1 MIREQLKPADFDVID
16 RLIPL
21 STVILNRQ
29 RVLFVNGRFK
39 EVFGFDHQELNRIGP
54 QTLVH
59 QGFEKGFFQLIDD
72 ALAGRSYNEQ
82 GEICLKAR
90 AQSHFWVEYKV
101 RLVSYEGEDYLL
113 VHLLDINEK
122 KKTQNHLSKLVQLRE
137 SMLEVTQH
145 IVRGEGLN
153 QLYGVI
159 LKSVIRA
166 IGHACMGTVMLRDG
180 DYVKSVAQIGFDE
193 ESLRNFKL
201 PIKELFLYKAVGK
214 DLNRIAKVDD
224 LKVFGDYLKID
235 TVSGK
240 DTYIRSTISP
250 PIYINHQFFGA
261 INVDSTE
268 IGAFDD
274 DDIKLMSFIKSNVE
288 IAISNQ
294 LLFEEKAFL
303 SRYDHLTSLYNRHYF
318 EEIFEHI
325 VERAARYNEKFNLV
339 VFDLNDL
346 KRTNDDY
353 GHIAGDALLKYFS
366 ESCRN
371 LIRKSDILAR
381 YGGDEFV
388 GIFYNC
394 SQEKLRRRI
403 DGHLKSLHDTPLH
416 HKGRDIVC
424 SYSYGISEFG
434 SDGMDLGELF
444 KIADDR
450 MYQNKIRY
458 KLGFDFIEAYESGKA
473 PNFSSLDLTKLD

>member
-1 MIREQLKPADFDVID
+1 MNREQLKPGDFDMID

-21 STVILNRQ
+21 STVILNKRQ
-29 RVLFVNGRFK
+29 VLFVNGRFR
-39 EVFGFDHQELNRIGP
+39 EVFGCDHEELNRLGP
-54 QTLVH
+54 ESLVH
-59 QGFEKGFFQLIDD
+59 HSFEKGFFELLEN
-72 ALAGRSYNEQ
+72 ALGGTTFSEQ
-82 GEICLKAR
+82 GEICLKAKD
-90 AQSHFWVEYKV
+90 QEYFWVEYKA
-101 RLVSYEGEDYLL
+101 RLVSYEDEDYLL

-180 DYVKSVAQIGFDE
+180 DHVKSVAQIGFDE
-193 ESLRNFKL
+193 ECLRNFKL

-214 DLNRIAKVDD
+214 ELNRIAKVDD
-224 LKVFGDYLKID
+224 LKVFGDYFKID

-240 DTYIRSTISP
+240 DTYIRSTISA
-250 PIYINHQFFGA
+250 PIYIKNQLFGV

-268 IGAFDD
+268 IGAFDE

-325 VERAARYNEKFNLV
+325 VERASRYNEKFNLV

-346 KRTNDDY
+346 KRTNDEY
-353 GHIAGDALLKYFS
+353 GHIAGDALLRYFS
-366 ESCRN
+366 ESCRS

-403 DGHLKSLHDTPLH
+403 DGHLKQLFDMPLK
-416 HKGRDIVC
+416 HKEREIVC

-434 SDGMDLGELF
+434 NDGMDLGELF

-458 KLGFDFIEAYESGKA
+458 KLGFDFIEAYESGKT
-473 PNFSSLDLTKLD
+473 PNFNSIDLTKLD

>member
-1 MIREQLKPADFDVID
+1 MTCELLKSTDFDMID

-21 STVILNRQ
+21 STVILNKRQ
-29 RVLFVNGRFK
+29 VLFVNSRFK
-39 EVFGFDHQELNRIGP
+39 EVFGYDHHELNKIGP
-54 QTLVH
+54 HSLVH
-59 QGFEKGFFQLIDD
+59 SGFEKGFFQLLE
-72 ALAGRSYNEQ
+72 ASLSGHAFNEQ
-82 GEICLKAR
+82 GEICLKAKDQER
-90 AQSHFWVEYKV
+90 FWTEYKAK
-101 RLVSYEGEDYLL
+101 LVTFENEDYLL
-113 VHLLDINEK
+113 VQLLDINEK
-122 KKTQNHLSKLVQLRE
+122 KKTQNHLSKLLQLRE

-159 LKSVIRA
+159 LRSVIKA
-166 IGHACMGTVMLRDG
+166 IGHACMGTVMLREG
-180 DYVKSVAQIGFDE
+180 DYVRSVAQIGFDE

-214 DLNRIAKVDD
+214 DLNHVAKVDD
-224 LKVFGDYLKID
+224 LKVFGDYFKID

-240 DTYIRSTISP
+240 DTYIRSTISA

-294 LLFEEKAFL
+294 LLYEEKAFL

-318 EEIFEHI
+318 EEMFEHI
-325 VERAARYNEKFNLV
+325 VERAARYNERFNLV

-403 DGHLKSLHDTPLH
+403 DGHLKALHDTPLH

-458 KLGFDFIEAYESGKA
+458 KLGFDFIEAYESGKT
-473 PNFSSLDLTKLD
+473 PSFSSFDLTKLE